1 MDIQHTNRAWKRYPQ
16 KDFGKRRSELCKAR
30 DFSMSWYLRWC
41 AELREQPYFHR
52 KQWEYVYVM
61 QALWE
66 RNCIRPG
73 MRGLAF
79 AVGTE
84 PLPSI
89 FANYGCDILATDIL
103 PEKGIEKGWD
113 NQDQL
118 CLGLDSLN
126 NRGLSADE
134 IFRKRVEYMPL
145 DMNLIAPEIRNY
157 DFNWSSCSFEHLGDM
172 EKGFAFLKNQLKTL
186 KPGGWAVHT
195 TEYNLSSNDD
205 TQDHNDTVIYRHRDI
220 ERIVTELRQEGH
232 FVEETDYSLGNL
244 PEDFQV
250 DFQPHEQKVH
260 LRLQVDQY
268 ITTSIG
274 LIIRKK
280 ES

>member
-1 MDIQHTNRAWKRYPQ
+1 MDTQPKNREWKRYPQ
-16 KDFGKRRSELCKAR
+16 KDFGRRRSEICKAR

-52 KQWEYVYVM
+52 KQWEYVYVI

-66 RNCIRPG
+66 RHCIRPG

-118 CLGLDSLN
+118 CLGIDSLN
-126 NRGLSADE
+126 KRGLCKEE
-134 IFRKRVEYMPL
+134 IFKNRVEYIPL
-145 DMNLIAPEIRNY
+145 DMNHIPSEIRNY

>member
-1 MDIQHTNRAWKRYPQ
+1 MSNTQTSREWKRYPQ

-118 CLGLDSLN
+118 CLGIDSLN
-126 NRGLSADE
+126 KRGLCEEE
-134 IFRKRVEYMPL
+134 IFKKRVEYMPL
-145 DMNLIAPEIRNY
+145 DMNQIPPEIRNY

-172 EKGFAFLKNQLKTL
+172 EKGIAFLKNQLKTL

-220 ERIVTELRQEGH
+220 ERIAAELRSEGH
-232 FVEETDYSLGNL
+232 FVEETDYAMGNL

-280 ES
+280 EQ